1 MNFYKSWIANKFVN
15 KGMKAKIVSS
25 DQISNSASIFEN
37 IVIERLGD
45 GSY

>member
-1 MNFYKSWIANKFVN
+1 MNFYKSWIENRFVN
-15 KGMKAKIVSS
+15 KGMKARIVNSA
-25 DQISNSASIFEN
+25 QISNSASIFEN